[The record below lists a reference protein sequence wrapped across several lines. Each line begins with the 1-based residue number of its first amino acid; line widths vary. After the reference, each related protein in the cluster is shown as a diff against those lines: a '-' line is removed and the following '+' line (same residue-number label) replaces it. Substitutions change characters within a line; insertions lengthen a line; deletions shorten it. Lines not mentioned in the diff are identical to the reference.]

1 MRKQD
6 PTLQYWSDKIDTLN
20 TEYERAKSNTSYL
33 KNNLDSTWRT
43 LRSLQDEYRSYKEQ
57 ADYEFQQSQFCWDM
71 HDGASAKEHSVN
83 GHNLNERKSTLGSA
97 LDSAHA
103 NHDAAQSRFVESV
116 SYQRS
121 KKADLDA
128 AKAAHKA
135 RIDEL
140 KAQHLQES
148 MHWHDKSCARCGHTI
163 RYSDEWT
170 HIPNYCK
177 NCREALE
184 SERKEK
190 EEKRAAEK
198 ATRAEKWKERSC
210 KECGQ
215 TIRYNIEWRHIPNYC
230 SDCKEKFRRKREAK
244 SSDEYKLIFKTEMG
258 KNEFL
263 FGSDNPK
270 PHDGHGHVVIGD
282 DGQVHYIRDRFDPK
296 KAGDEKNAE
305 SYDDGFFF

>member
-1 MRKQD
+1 
-6 PTLQYWSDKIDTLN
+6 
-20 TEYERAKSNTSYL
+20 
-33 KNNLDSTWRT
+33 
-43 LRSLQDEYRSYKEQ
+43 
-57 ADYEFQQSQFCWDM
+57 
-71 HDGASAKEHSVN
+71 
-83 GHNLNERKSTLGSA
+83 
-97 LDSAHA
+97 
-103 NHDAAQSRFVESV
+103 
-116 SYQRS
+116 
-121 KKADLDA
+121 
-128 AKAAHKA
+128 
-135 RIDEL
+135 
-140 KAQHLQES
+140 